1 MRNAIAKRNT
11 PQTHLKPRYTKDF
24 PVRACAERAHAYASA
39 GKGSLARFARS
50 WAPGSLRC
58 PSRFPPMPLPIPSN
72 PLARYA
78 RSGFLPPACRGN
90 PCTSSSGQGKRL
102 CHRISTPPC
111 PIPSDAPPDSLVL
124 RAAVRLRLSVGL
136 MPTGSKSLAFRAVC
150 SRASL
155 PQCVNMF
162 GGSPAPCGG
171 RACRGGP
178 RPALQAK
185 WPACPQMRPARSCAL
200 MGRCAL
206 RARIAANGRAAS
218 ATLRPKVCNAAA
230 GVFRCYRHL
239 MVPSPSRPIAS
250 ATFPRLR

>member
-1 MRNAIAKRNT
+1 MRYAIT
-11 PQTHLKPRYTKDF
+11 IVTIPQNHLKPRYTKDST
-24 PVRACAERAHAYASA
+24 VRACAERAHAYASA
-39 GKGSLARFARS
+39 GKKSLARFARS

-58 PSRFPPMPLPIPSN
+58 PSLFPPMPLPIPSN

-102 CHRISTPPC
+102 CHRISTPLC

-136 MPTGSKSLAFRAVC
+136 LPTGSKSLAFRAVC

-155 PQCVNMF
+155 PQCANMF

-178 RPALQAK
+178 RPALQALR
-185 WPACPQMRPARSCAL
+185 PACMLTHAPRSCAL

-206 RARIAANGRAAS
+206 RARIGRDAAAAS

-230 GVFRCYRHL
+230 GVFRCYRRFVVQL
-239 MVPSPSRPIAS
+239 PSRPIAS